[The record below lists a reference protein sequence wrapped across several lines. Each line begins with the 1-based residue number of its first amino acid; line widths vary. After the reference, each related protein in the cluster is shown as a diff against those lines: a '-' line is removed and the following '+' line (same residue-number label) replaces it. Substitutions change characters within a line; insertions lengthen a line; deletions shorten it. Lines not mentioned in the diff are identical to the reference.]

1 MSYVNH
7 IDYLKFP
14 SGRTVARCR
23 KDARKLLRTTD
34 HPLTLNAALDII
46 AETNGISGGWSKAL
60 DILLIASLERVR
72 VSKHAMSVDA
82 IISIAKRNPSLTQY
96 GLGLMWGDRSAM
108 LGLTVDELQ
117 QREHD
122 SLPDMLVECARTL
135 AFVSLLVPQRAVNT
149 LPMRDSYELKHVAER
164 AFGYVTDGIYVPHGA
179 FIIAALFQ
187 GFLPQRCGPHS
198 GAVYFN
204 ISEDSPILHW
214 KGDLDSPLASELTQR
229 LEFYSCS

>member
-7 IDYLKFP
+7 VDYLKFP
-14 SGRTVARCR
+14 SRRTVARCR

-34 HPLTLNAALDII
+34 HPLALNAALDII
-46 AETNGISGGWSKAL
+46 AHTNGISGGWSKAV
-60 DILLIASLERVR
+60 DTLLVDSLERVR
-72 VSKHAMSVDA
+72 VSKQAMSVDA
-82 IISIAKRNPSLTQY
+82 IISVAKRNPSLTQY
-96 GLGLMWGDRSAM
+96 GLGLMWGDRSAL

-117 QREHD
+117 QREHNN
-122 SLPDMLVECARTL
+122 LPGMLVECARAL
-135 AFVSLLVPQRAVNT
+135 AFVSLLVPQRAVNS

-164 AFGYVTDGIYVPHGA
+164 AFGYVTNGIYVPHGA

-187 GFLPQRCGPHS
+187 GFLPQRCAPHS
-198 GAVYFN
+198 ASVYFN

-214 KGDLDSPLASELTQR
+214 KGDLDSPLASELTRR